1 MFNNELW
8 QKPAGGGGGGDFY
21 THQISNSVRLTKA
34 NSSLMSM
41 TPGAAGDRKTWA
53 FSFWVQ
59 RNAFG
64 NTGNQILAQDDG
76 GGGGAYSSMIR
87 WDNDGHLDV
96 STGTTIALRTN
107 YLFRDPNAFYH
118 IVVAADTT
126 QSTNTNR
133 WKIYINGVDQ
143 TGNLSVANYPSQN
156 YEFTNFGNQSA
167 VFLNRDGNSAYSVYG
182 NITLAEVAFVEGTAS
197 TASTFAETKNGV
209 WIPKDLSGLTFGDEG
224 FWLQMKNSAVGSGS
238 SSTIGADTSGNN
250 NHFSTTNI
258 ATHDHMLTSPTFNS
272 DSSGGNFA
280 TMNQLTAGTDYPA
293 LAEGNLMMDS
303 FSGSDISGALSTFAL
318 PPSSGKWYFECF
330 INAPNSGD
338 NYPFIGLTATQ
349 FGLSDSLGV
358 SQRDLSLNLGT
369 GGSEKND
376 TYVGSITTVFTGV
389 SAYAD
394 NTVCGVF
401 VDMDARKLWYA
412 KDGAFFNSGNPQTG
426 ANPQY
431 AWTNN
436 VPLLPHFISFGGYGA
451 DSVFNFGQEGTF
463 AGNIAAGENADVTG
477 YGNFKYD
484 PGDYKALCSGNI
496 PTADAVDPAQTS
508 DNFPQ
513 KLFGPL
519 LYTGDGSATQAQTGL
534 GFQPDWTWIKQRNG
548 TAGHK
553 LFDSTRGVTKYLA
566 SHNTDAEATEADSLK
581 VFGADG
587 FSVGSN
593 AGTGANSSTYVG
605 WNWRANAGTTSTN
618 TQGDINSTVQV
629 DPSGGFSVVQYT
641 GTLSSSGVQTVGHG
655 LSKAPSMFITKSIT
669 TVGNWWVFSDGQT
682 SWNYGMNLQTHLASV
697 DKSGNGSMSAPTS
710 TVFSTN
716 YTDGLNETNK
726 AMIAYCFADTE
737 GYCKSGGYS
746 GNGSSANGA
755 FVFTGFRPA
764 WVMTKMIDGGAEW
777 TIYDTKR
784 DTFNESDHVL
794 QADIADAERTDVG
807 EIDIVSNG
815 FKCTHN
821 GGRTNQS
828 GKNYIYLAFA
838 HNPFQY
844 ATAR

>member
-513 KLFGPL
+513 KLFG
-519 LYTGDGSATQAQTGL
+519 
-534 GFQPDWTWIKQRNG
+534 
-548 TAGHK
+548 
-553 LFDSTRGVTKYLA
+553 
-566 SHNTDAEATEADSLK
+566 
-581 VFGADG
+581 
-587 FSVGSN
+587 
-593 AGTGANSSTYVG
+593 ANL
-605 WNWRANAGTTSTN
+605 
-618 TQGDINSTVQV
+618 
-629 DPSGGFSVVQYT
+629 YT
-641 GTLSSSGVQTVGHG
+641 GTLSSSGVAQITHG
-655 LSKAPSMFITKSIT
+655 LGFKPDAIWTKGRSTAQRHVLRDSIR
-669 TVGNWWVFSDGQT
+669 GPNFMLEP
-682 SWNYGMNLQTHLASV
+682 NNNNAEA
-697 DKSGNGSMSAPTS
+697 DKSSNGDMGS
-710 TVFSTN
+710 TFATDTTYPTN
-716 YTDGLNETNK
+716 YTDGMNGTGTYVGWSWRANGGTTSTNSTGSLSVTQQVDPSGSFSISTYNGDGGTDTIGHGLSSAPTMVIVKQRNGANNWAVYAKGAGATKYAYLDSGAAFGTAAMWQNTTPSSSLVYLGDNNEVNAGSRTYV
-726 AMIAYCFADTE
+726 AYCFADIE
-737 GYCKSGGYS
+737 GYCKSGSYV
-746 GNGSSANGA
+746 GNASTDGT
-755 FVFTGFRPA
+755 FVYTGFRPA
-764 WVMTKMIDGGAEW
+764 WLMIKRVAAESWFVMD
-777 TIYDTKR
+777 DKR
-784 DTFNESDHVL
+784 DTYNVVEGVL
-794 QADIADAERTDVG
+794 QANGPNGESTTDYDVG
-807 EIDIVSNG
+807 DFLSNG
-815 FKCTHN
+815 FKLRLSDVGFN
-821 GGRTNQS
+821 GAED
-828 GKNYIYLAFA
+828 YVYLAFA
-838 HNPFQY
+838 ENPFQY